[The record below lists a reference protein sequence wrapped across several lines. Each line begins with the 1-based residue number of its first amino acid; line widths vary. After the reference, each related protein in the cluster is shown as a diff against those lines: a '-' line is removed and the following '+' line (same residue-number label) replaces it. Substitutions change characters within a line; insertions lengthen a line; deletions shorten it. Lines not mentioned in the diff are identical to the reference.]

1 MEPTLDLYEME
12 AGLAI
17 AVIANLIWILL
28 MIFAVV
34 QRVFKETLV
43 LGIIAGSFV
52 LAVLAAI
59 FTLYLI
65 GGSWN
70 QSEFILYLAWWWIF
84 LGVTMTLVPLWRWI
98 RSAIF

>member
-12 AGLAI
+12 LGLAI
-17 AVIANLIWILL
+17 AVVANVVWILL
-28 MIFAVV
+28 MILAVV

-43 LGIIAGSFV
+43 LGIIGGSFV
-52 LAVLAAI
+52 LAVLAAV
-59 FTLYLI
+59 FTLYLAS
-65 GGSWN
+65 GSWN

-98 RSAIF
+98 RSMIF